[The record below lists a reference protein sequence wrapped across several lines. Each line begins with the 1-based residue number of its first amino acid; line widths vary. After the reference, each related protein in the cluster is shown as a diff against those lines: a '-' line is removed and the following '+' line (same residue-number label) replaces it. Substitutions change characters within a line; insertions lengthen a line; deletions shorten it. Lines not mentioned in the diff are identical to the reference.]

1 MLWFGVQQNNP
12 KSVLVANSRLF
23 PPWSPPSLPAP
34 TKLLCDVSLSLSYVS
49 LSLCYVSS
57 SVCHHVTG
65 PKKKGFSLSSRIL
78 SSFWNLKRGSSW
90 MMDENELTDK
100 LVRVLR
106 EQGWLPKGTKINR
119 LRVGNTILGAWLWGG
134 YVGSRDLAGSV
145 APFSQ
150 CDLHFPVG
158 WLSLFTTLELY
169 LWELEKYIN
178 MHKAYKARK
187 SDESTT
193 AQPHVYHNIHAVK

>member
-1 MLWFGVQQNNP
+1 MVDQRHQNQQIKSGKYNSWGV
-12 KSVLVANSRLF
+12 A
-23 PPWSPPSLPAP
+23 
-34 TKLLCDVSLSLSYVS
+34 
-49 LSLCYVSS
+49 
-57 SVCHHVTG
+57 
-65 PKKKGFSLSSRIL
+65 
-78 SSFWNLKRGSSW
+78 
-90 MMDENELTDK
+90 
-100 LVRVLR
+100 
-106 EQGWLPKGTKINR
+106 
-119 LRVGNTILGAWLWGG
+119 LGGGG